1 MILRRA
7 LLLSLLMPQAALA
20 CGAPVCLVDPDTLYL
35 PKVITFDDLQ
45 SGFGPGH
52 RIDDVLIVPGAA
64 FAEHFAGQSVTSD
77 GDHDRVEGAAFG
89 QLTIVQGAPGQNLSI
104 VHFSGNA
111 VLNGYGAAGFPKRE
125 AQGEGAIAVLFDTDQ
140 SSLAFD
146 LRGGEDGAALVQFL
160 RRDGSVIG
168 SVPVQPTGEFAVGF
182 VRSTGEDDIAGI
194 VITNTDP
201 QGLAID
207 TLRFGKPPDLS

>member
-1 MILRRA
+1 MFRA
-7 LLLSLLMPQAALA
+7 LLLLMFLPSTALA
-20 CGAPVCLVDPDTLYL
+20 CGAPVCLVDPDGLYL
-35 PKVITFDDLQ
+35 PQTITFDEMQ
-45 SGFGPGH
+45 SGYGPGH
-52 RIDDVLIVPGAA
+52 KVDDVLAAPGAR
-64 FAEHFAGQSVTSD
+64 FGEHFAGQQLGAIGHHDEVT
-77 GDHDRVEGAAFG
+77 GAAFG
-89 QLTIVQGAPGQNLSI
+89 PLTLLVGAQGQNLSV

-125 AQGEGAIAVLFDTDQ
+125 AQGEGAIAILFDTDQ

-146 LRGGEDGAALVQFL
+146 LRGGEAGAALVQFL

-168 SVPVQPTGEFAVGF
+168 AVPVQPTGEFAVGF
-182 VRSTGEDDIAGI
+182 ARNSGEADIAGI